1 MNKRNLLI
9 KFVIYDIIASLIV
22 WILFMLFRRTVNDAQ
37 IFENIRIFI
46 PNYDY
51 FTSLII
57 FPLCCVFIYYLS
69 GFYLH
74 PDKHSKTSVFFTSL
88 ASAAIISITIFFV
101 LMLDDIVVSYQYYY
115 YSLLVLFSLLFLITF
130 LFRSYIVAEINQN
143 YKTKKWSTNTI
154 IIGTGV
160 NALKIAEE
168 LKKNS
173 KRNSVIGFISVDQYS
188 SVPSKQMLGYVNHI
202 ETIIYENKIE
212 EAIIAL
218 DNADE
223 QKLFNYI
230 NILYRYN
237 IDIQFTPRLYEILTG
252 SARISTVGMSPLVS
266 ITTLNMP
273 DWQVSMKRFTDIV
286 ISSIALIVLFPF
298 FIYFAIQIKRDSKG
312 PVFYKQKRIGYL
324 GKVFKILKFRTMY
337 QDAENGTPKLSSA
350 SDERIT
356 NFGRILRKYRL
367 DELPQFWNILKGDM
381 SLVGPRPEREYYINQ
396 IIEDAP
402 YYCLLY
408 KIRPGLT
415 SWGPIK
421 IGYSDTID
429 KMVERLNY
437 DIVYIENMSLLTD
450 LKILVLTIEILF
462 KGKGI

>member
-1 MNKRNLLI
+1 MNKRSLLI
-9 KFVIYDIIASLIV
+9 KFVLYDLLAAIIV
-22 WILFMLFRRTVNDAQ
+22 WILFMSFRRTVNDAQ

-51 FTSLII
+51 FTSLFI
-57 FPLCCVFIYYLS
+57 FPLCCVFIHYLS

-74 PDKHSKTSVFFTSL
+74 PEKQSQASGFFTTLVS
-88 ASAAIISITIFFV
+88 SAIISIAIFFV

-115 YSLLVLFSLLFLITF
+115 YSLLVLFGLLFSITF
-130 LFRSYIVAEINQN
+130 MFRSFIIAEINQN
-143 YKTKKWSTNTI
+143 YKTKKWCINTI

-160 NALKIAEE
+160 NATKISEE
-168 LKKNS
+168 LKANS
-173 KRNSVIGFISVDQYS
+173 KRNSVVGFVSVDHHSSAPAKQILGFINQ
-188 SVPSKQMLGYVNHI
+188 I
-202 ETIIYENKIE
+202 ETIIHDNKIE

-223 QKLFNYI
+223 QKLFSYI
-230 NILYRYN
+230 NCLYRYN
-237 IDIQFTPRLYEILTG
+237 IDIRFTPRLYEILTG
-252 SARISTVGMSPLVS
+252 SARINTIGMSPLVS

-273 DWQVSMKRFTDIV
+273 DWEVSMKRFSDIV
-286 ISSIALIVLFPF
+286 ISSIALVVLFPF

-324 GKVFKILKFRTMY
+324 GKTFNILKFRTMY
-337 QDAENGTPKLSSA
+337 LDAENGTPKLSSA
-350 SDERIT
+350 TDERIT

-421 IGYSDTID
+421 IGYSDTIE

-450 LKILVLTIEILF
+450 LKILILTIEILF

>member
-9 KFVIYDIIASLIV
+9 KFVLYDLLAAIIV
-22 WILFMLFRRTVNDAQ
+22 WILFMSFRQTVNEAQ

-51 FTSLII
+51 FTSLFI
-57 FPLCCVFIYYLS
+57 FPLCCVFIHYLS

-74 PDKHSKTSVFFTSL
+74 TEKQSQASGFFTTLVS
-88 ASAAIISITIFFV
+88 SAIISIAIFFV

-115 YSLLVLFSLLFLITF
+115 YSLLVLFGLLFSITF
-130 LFRSYIVAEINQN
+130 VFRSFIIAEINQN
-143 YKTKKWSTNTI
+143 YKTKKWCINTI

-160 NALKIAEE
+160 NATKISEE
-168 LKKNS
+168 LKANS
-173 KRNSVIGFISVDQYS
+173 KRNSVVGFVSVDHHS
-188 SVPSKQMLGYVNHI
+188 SAPAKQILGSINQI
-202 ETIIYENKIE
+202 ETIIHDNKIE

-223 QKLFNYI
+223 QKLFSYI
-230 NILYRYN
+230 NCLYRYN
-237 IDIQFTPRLYEILTG
+237 IDIRFTPRLYEILTG
-252 SARISTVGMSPLVS
+252 SARINTIGMSPLVS

-273 DWQVSMKRFTDIV
+273 DWEVSMKRFSDIV
-286 ISSIALIVLFPF
+286 ISSIALVVLFPF

-324 GKVFKILKFRTMY
+324 GKTFNILKFRTMY
-337 QDAENGTPKLSSA
+337 LDAENGTPKLSSA
-350 SDERIT
+350 TDERIT

-421 IGYSDTID
+421 IGYSDTIE

-450 LKILVLTIEILF
+450 LKILILTIEILF